1 MLFSLVWTALIM
13 GLVGGP
19 HCLVMCAA
27 PCSVVVGGKAA
38 SEEKVVAVRGLQSRQ
53 WLRAALFHL
62 GRISGYALLGG
73 IAAVAMESL
82 SWVTSQTTALQKLWT
97 LMHVAVMAWGLAMVV
112 QARQPAWLER
122 AGRSVWARVQPWV
135 TAPGGSLAAGF
146 AWALMPC
153 GLLYSAVLVAAL
165 SGGAWQGALSMAAF
179 AVGGAVWLLAGPWLW
194 QLGQSRINAVRAQ
207 WGTRIAGLMLIG
219 VASWAL
225 WMDLV
230 YKPSLWCR

>member
-1 MLFSLVWTALIM
+1 M

-27 PCSVVVGGKAA
+27 PCSVVVGGRAA
-38 SEEKVVAVRGLQSRQ
+38 NAEQVISVRGLQSRQ
-53 WLRAALFHL
+53 WMRTALFHL
-62 GRISGYALLGG
+62 GRILGYALLGG

-82 SWVTSQTTALQKLWT
+82 AWVTSQTTALQKLWT

-122 AGRSVWARVQPWV
+122 AGRSVWSKVQPWV
-135 TAPGGSLAAGF
+135 RAPGGNLAAGF

-179 AVGGAVWLLAGPWLW
+179 AAGGAVWLLAGPWLW
-194 QLGQSRINAVRAQ
+194 QLGQSRVNALRAQ

>member
-1 MLFSLVWTALIM
+1 M

-27 PCSVVVGGKAA
+27 PCSLVTEARPTNAKNT
-38 SEEKVVAVRGLQSRQ
+38 EKVIAVHGLQKWQ
-53 WLRAALFHL
+53 WLRTSMFHL
-62 GRISGYALLGG
+62 GRIAGYALLGC

-82 SWVTSQTTALQKLWT
+82 AWLTNQATALQQLWA
-97 LMHVAVMAWGLAMVV
+97 LMHVAVMAWGLAMLV
-112 QARQPAWLER
+112 QARQPVWLER
-122 AGRSVWARVQPWV
+122 AGRSAWAKVRPWV

-153 GLLYSAVLVAAL
+153 GLLYSALLVAAL

-179 AVGGAVWLLAGPWLW
+179 AMGGAIWLLAGPWLW
-194 QLGQSRINAVRAQ
+194 RLGQSHVNALRAQ

-219 VASWAL
+219 VAAWAL

>member
-1 MLFSLVWTALIM
+1 MM

-27 PCSVVVGGKAA
+27 PCSVVVGGKAP

-179 AVGGAVWLLAGPWLW
+179 AVGGAVWLLVGPWLW

>member
-1 MLFSLVWTALIM
+1 
-13 GLVGGP
+13 
-19 HCLVMCAA
+19 
-27 PCSVVVGGKAA
+27 
-38 SEEKVVAVRGLQSRQ
+38 
-53 WLRAALFHL
+53 
-62 GRISGYALLGG
+62 
-73 IAAVAMESL
+73 MESL
-82 SWVTSQTTALQKLWT
+82 AWLTTKSTALQQLWT

-112 QARQPAWLER
+112 QARQPVWLER
-122 AGRSVWARVQPWV
+122 AGRAAWAKVQPWV
-135 TAPGGSLAAGF
+135 SAPGGSLAAGF

-179 AVGGAVWLLAGPWLW
+179 AVGGAAWLIAGPWLW
-194 QLGQSRINAVRAQ
+194 QVGQQHVNGLRAQ

>member
-1 MLFSLVWTALIM
+1 MLLTLVWTALIM

-27 PCSVVVGGKAA
+27 PCSAVSGARPARGEQPVVLH
-38 SEEKVVAVRGLQSRQ
+38 GLQQRQ
-53 WLRAALFHL
+53 WLRAACFHL
-62 GRISGYALLGG
+62 GRIAGYALLGG
-73 IAAVAMESL
+73 VAAVAMESL
-82 SWVTSQTTALQKLWT
+82 SWLTSQTTALQQLWT

-112 QARQPAWLER
+112 QARQPLWLER
-122 AGRSVWARVQPWV
+122 AGRAAWARVQPWV

-179 AVGGAVWLLAGPWLW
+179 AVGGTLWLVAGPWLW
-194 QLGQSRINAVRAQ
+194 QLGQSRLNGLRAQ

-219 VASWAL
+219 VAAWAL